1 MDDSRES
8 LRKLVSIF
16 LMHLPALLTALPL
29 VRLLVAD
36 HGSRNPISGR
46 VLRVKDLLVRL
57 PTNMGLGVGTHVA
70 IDHALRNAYR
80 ILVRLDADGHH
91 LVDWIADFLSSL
103 RGNAADLVSGDR
115 VNQGEGAAG
124 S

>member
-1 MDDSRES
+1 
-8 LRKLVSIF
+8 
-16 LMHLPALLTALPL
+16 MHLPALLTALPL
-29 VRLLVAD
+29 VRLLVVD

-57 PTNMGLGVGTHVA
+57 PTNMCLGVGTHVA
-70 IDHALRNAYR
+70 IDHALRYAYQ
-80 ILVRLDADGHH
+80 ILVWLDADGYHP
-91 LVDWIADFLSSL
+91 VDWIADFLCSL
-103 RGNAADLVSGDR
+103 RGDAAGLVSGDR